1 MIFLCFRQT
10 PKVEKFRSAV
20 HELYMRPYNYVSYE
34 MGGGNSATQYRYQYH
49 TPSFSPGET
58 EIEHAGGAAYE
69 IEQPAFEIG
78 HPEIP
83 SPSEPIPPAPSS
95 PVSLPE
101 QHASNPVPIHLEDSA
116 AEAAH
121 DREVTFP
128 FSHGG
133 FYEFGLIKQTRIKL
147 VKYFKIR
154 SAGKWHV

>member
-1 MIFLCFRQT
+1 MLKIFTITNLICHFLIVFFYFRQT

-49 TPSFSPGET
+49 TPSFSPGEAEIDHAAAY
-58 EIEHAGGAAYE
+58 EIEHPAAYE
-69 IEQPAFEIG
+69 IEQPAAYEIG

-83 SPSEPIPPAPSS
+83 SPAEPIPAAPSS
-95 PVSLPE
+95 PVSLAE
-101 QHASNPVPIHLEDSA
+101 QHAPNPVPIHLEDPA

-128 FSHGG
+128 LPAG
-133 FYEFGLIKQTRIKL
+133 FL
-147 VKYFKIR
+147 
-154 SAGKWHV
+154 